1 MSNSIREKIISY
13 LGAGV
18 SQAVAAEAVGVTASY
33 VSQLLMEPGVLEEVA
48 LLKAGKLDAAVK
60 ADATVEQGEKL
71 ALERAIKLI
80 PYIRS
85 AREAV
90 AVYGT
95 LNAAKRKAQ
104 EDRASEG
111 AGNSLSVTLTLPKA
125 GRIMIQVNTDNQ
137 IVDVD
142 GVTTAPLPSKALP
155 SMAKRLGVKLPQDV
169 TTVEALP
176 SREQELA
183 AASQQKDLA
192 RAHSILNDITTV
204 IDGVQVV
211 I

>member
-1 MSNSIREKIISY
+1 MSNSTRDKIINY

-18 SQAVAAEAVGVTASY
+18 SQAIAAEAAGVSPSY
-33 VSQLLMEPGVLEEVA
+33 VSQLLMEPGVLEEIG
-48 LLKAGKLDAAVK
+48 LLKAGKLEAAVE

-71 ALERAIKLI
+71 ALERTIKLI
-80 PYIRS
+80 PFIKS

-90 AVYGT
+90 SVYGT
-95 LNAAKRKAQ
+95 LNAAKRKAV
-104 EDRASEG
+104 EDRQSES
-111 AGNSLSVTLTLPKA
+111 AQNSMSVTLVLPKA
-125 GRIMIQVNTDNQ
+125 AKIMIQVNTDNQ

-142 GVTTAPLPSKALP
+142 GTTTAPLPSKALP
-155 SMAKRLGVKLPQDV
+155 AMAKRLGVKLPQDV

-176 SREQELA
+176 SRQQELA
-183 AASQQKDLA
+183 AVSQQKDLQ